1 LNASVGRNYLSAPNP
16 INEQALGHAV
26 VLVYLSAAKA
36 SPTELSCLTS
46 LPREP
51 CRGYLNQVVSR
62 IRWHWRCAFKAIL
75 ARSEEVLSFY
85 RLQRIVL
92 LTLRRTGGS
101 EYLSGSIR
109 CRGHQSCVSG
119 PNGSLWC
126 VLDPVLFTIVGYRFP
141 SRRLLSIP
149 VNRSV
154 LVLR

>member
-1 LNASVGRNYLSAPNP
+1 VGRNYLSAPNP
-16 INEQALGHAV
+16 VNEQALGHAV
-26 VLVYLSAAKA
+26 VLVYESAAKA

-46 LPREP
+46 LPRT
-51 CRGYLNQVVSR
+51 VSR
-62 IRWHWRCAFKAIL
+62 VPEPSGSRTRWHWHCAFKAML

-101 EYLSGSIR
+101 EYLSGSTT

-126 VLDPVLFTIVGYRFP
+126 VLDPVLFTIIGYRFP
-141 SRRLLSIP
+141 RRRHLSIP
-149 VNRSV
+149 VNRGV